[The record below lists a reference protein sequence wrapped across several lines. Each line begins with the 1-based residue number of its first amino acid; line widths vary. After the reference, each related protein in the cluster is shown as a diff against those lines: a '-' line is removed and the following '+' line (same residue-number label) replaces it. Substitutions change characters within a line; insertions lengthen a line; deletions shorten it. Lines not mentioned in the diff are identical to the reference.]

1 VGVHVCVYACVCGG
15 ERVSLL
21 EASVSLFLWDSDDL
35 IVVRVCE
42 REKERERVCV
52 RVCGCV

>member
-1 VGVHVCVYACVCGG
+1 MGVHVCVYACVCGG

-52 RVCGCV
+52 RVCACV